1 MVIRQKFRWRK
12 RQRAVHC
19 STEQSKT
26 IRESG
31 ETNDFKDGQAQET
44 RKSSV
49 GPNLALV
56 GMHHSEL
63 KERRFWNRNAEM
75 RNTMIQYGNIAT
87 LASFHLRRCLQCSYV
102 WNFVSEP

>member
-31 ETNDFKDGQAQET
+31 ETNDFKDGQAQ
-44 RKSSV
+44 RNKK
-49 GPNLALV
+49 
-56 GMHHSEL
+56 EL
-63 KERRFWNRNAEM
+63 GRPKFSFGRDASFRAEGAKTLDRNAEM

-102 WNFVSEP
+102 